1 MMGLSKGSEKT
12 VEWHLE
18 SLHASIKQCYTLTDF
33 SSPQMQYSGNVAV
46 SFTIEVY
53 WHEPSQSAKAKQH
66 ETKTILEA
74 RLYRTLQYVL
84 DYNKKLTLKNYRSKH
99 IFCNNLVPPLKKK
112 QQILITKVYAHEGL
126 CKINIYYEFSKHTN
140 TTIVKDKLPTVFSST
155 RLYIEV
161 TSTFCLTASVNIQ
174 MQLLIQNELQTRLFK
189 FILCSFQINLC

>member
-66 ETKTILEA
+66 ETKTISEA

-84 DYNKKLTLKNYRSKH
+84 DYNKKLTLKKYRSKH
-99 IFCNNLVPPLKKK
+99 IFCNNLVPPLKKISRFLSLRCMLRK
-112 QQILITKVYAHEGL
+112 GCV
-126 CKINIYYEFSKHTN
+126 
-140 TTIVKDKLPTVFSST
+140 
-155 RLYIEV
+155 R
-161 TSTFCLTASVNIQ
+161 
-174 MQLLIQNELQTRLFK
+174 
-189 FILCSFQINLC
+189 

>member
-84 DYNKKLTLKNYRSKH
+84 DYNKKLTLK
-99 IFCNNLVPPLKKK
+99 IIDP
-112 QQILITKVYAHEGL
+112 
-126 CKINIYYEFSKHTN
+126 
-140 TTIVKDKLPTVFSST
+140 
-155 RLYIEV
+155 
-161 TSTFCLTASVNIQ
+161 STFSAT
-174 MQLLIQNELQTRLFK
+174 
-189 FILCSFQINLC
+189 ILYLPSKKNSRFLSLRCMLMKGCVR